1 MVGGFKGLSYAIVLL
16 THRRYSFEAQER
28 CLLLAGYAGLPRF
41 RHERPPCL
49 AVRLA
54 MPPRACA
61 PCHPMCLM
69 RNFPGAAWCDGA
81 VQPGCCHPPVVA
93 VARLLFPMCTRCLAL
108 SRPDTQPCTLGRET
122 DDVLSP
128 PVLAHSRPECYT
140 LSSSVPWQAISAL
153 RL

>member
-1 MVGGFKGLSYAIVLL
+1 
-16 THRRYSFEAQER
+16 
-28 CLLLAGYAGLPRF
+28 
-41 RHERPPCL
+41 
-49 AVRLA
+49 

-140 LSSSVPWQAISAL
+140 LSSSVPWQVGYPSWAGSYKQFLCILGFPTPPWLVHWGSSHQGGLGPAGL
-153 RL
+153 CHCDVLWSR